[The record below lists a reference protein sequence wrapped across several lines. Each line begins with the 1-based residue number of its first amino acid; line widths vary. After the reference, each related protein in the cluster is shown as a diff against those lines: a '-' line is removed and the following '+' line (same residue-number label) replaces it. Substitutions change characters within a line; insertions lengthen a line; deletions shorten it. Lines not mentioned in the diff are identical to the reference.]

1 MAWKKKEKR
10 IVSKTAEVVPTVET
24 KSLIPSLKTA
34 LVPKQPKEIAE
45 RENVFHP
52 GKKEENEEIHRA
64 EVRHRVGLNYELLC
78 ERVRDGLN
86 AEMAILD
93 SEGKIVNKVPANS
106 ERAKFIQAAI
116 DILGAKKAD
125 VGAQKIPSIIIVLP
139 NGERLK

>member
-1 MAWKKKEKR
+1 M
-10 IVSKTAEVVPTVET
+10 
-24 KSLIPSLKTA
+24 KTA
-34 LVPKQPKEIAE
+34 LIPEIQERTNFDRAGGVEVLCPKVAPKEIAE
-45 RENVFHP
+45 R
-52 GKKEENEEIHRA
+52 ENEEIHRA

-125 VGAQKIPSIIIVLP
+125 IGAQKIPSIIIVLP
-139 NGERLK
+139 NGKTL